1 MFRRIFGIETE
12 YGLST
17 GRRGLSPEDVAREL
31 FRPVVEKYA
40 SSNVFLPN
48 ASRLYLDV
56 GAHPEIATA
65 ECDSIPQLIAHERA
79 GDAAVDELAL
89 RAQEALDTPVYLFK
103 NNLDSVGNSYGCHEN
118 YLIGRSTVLKTLGR
132 QLLAFMVTRQIIC
145 GAGNIDGTFRFSQRA
160 EQVWEGVSSATTRS
174 RPIINTRDEPHADS
188 SRYRRLHVIVGDS
201 VMAEPT
207 LALKV
212 GSTLLVLE
220 MIEEGYPLP
229 DWELAD
235 PIAAIRAVNKDAR
248 AVLTLT
254 DGTTLSALDLQSAL
268 CAAAQEWL
276 AHRPQDPHL
285 SAVVDLWR
293 RVLDALETG
302 DYSAIDREIDW
313 AIKYS
318 LLERYR
324 QRLDCGWEHPRLA
337 QINLAYHDIRPSRG
351 LARVLESKGFIR
363 RWITEEEAA
372 LATVTPPQTTR
383 ARLRGQFL
391 SRARELHAPVTADWL
406 RLKVNRPEPRLVELD
421 DPFAAVDARVDDLVS
436 YMEEH
441 HGRARQ

>member
-17 GRRGLSPEDVAREL
+17 GHRGLSPEDVAREL
-31 FRPVVEKYA
+31 FRPVVEEYS
-40 SSNVFLPN
+40 SSNVFLRN

-65 ECDSIPQLIAHERA
+65 ECDSLPQLIAQERA
-79 GDAAVDELAL
+79 GDAVVDGLA
-89 RAQEALDTPVYLFK
+89 RRVEKTLDTPIYLFK

-118 YLIGRSTVLKTLGR
+118 YLISRGTVLKTLGR

-145 GAGNIDGTFRFSQRA
+145 GAGNIDGGFRFSQRA

-188 SRYRRLHVIVGDS
+188 TRYRRLHVIVGDS
-201 VMAEPT
+201 SMAEPT

-220 MIEEGYPLP
+220 MLEEGYPLP
-229 DWELAD
+229 GWELAD
-235 PIAAIRAVNKDAR
+235 PIAAIRAVNKDSHAP
-248 AVLTLT
+248 LSLT
-254 DGTTLSALDLQSAL
+254 DGSTLTALELQSAL
-268 CAAAQEWL
+268 CEAAEEWL
-276 AHRPQDPHL
+276 GQRPEDKNL

-293 RVLDALETG
+293 RTITALETR
-302 DYSAIDREIDW
+302 DYSGIEREIDW
-313 AIKYS
+313 AIKHS

-324 QRLDCGWEHPRLA
+324 QRLDCGWDHPRLA
-337 QINLAYHDIRPSRG
+337 QINLAYHDIRPGRG
-351 LARVLESKGFIR
+351 LARVLEAKGLIR
-363 RWITEEEAA
+363 RWSTEEDVLQAA
-372 LATVTPPQTTR
+372 NTPPQTTR
-383 ARLRGQFL
+383 ARLRGEFL
-391 SRARELHAPVTADWL
+391 SRARELGAPVTADWL
-406 RLKVNRPEPRLVELD
+406 RLKVNRPEPQFIELG
-421 DPFAAVDARVDDLVS
+421 DPFAAIDPRMDDLIA

-441 HGRARQ
+441 HGR